1 MFYLIPIPGA
11 KRKIPLQMPLT
22 FLGQFL
28 VVALVILVF
37 VLYVSSLTI
46 G

>member
-1 MFYLIPIPGA
+1 MFSLSPIRGA
-11 KRKIPLQMPLT
+11 ARTHPLRLPLT

-28 VVALVILVF
+28 VVALVILLF
-37 VLYVSSLTI
+37 VLYVASLRM